1 MSRVRILAV
10 AAAVVLAGCGGGG
23 REAGAPPAGEPA
35 PVTSGVPAAEAAP
48 GTPAVPAALQFSA
61 AGVNGSQV
69 EGADYAGRDVAL
81 WFWAPW

>member
-1 MSRVRILAV
+1 VSRVRILAV
-10 AAAVVLAGCGGGG
+10 AAAVVLAGCGAG
-23 REAGAPPAGEPA
+23 REAGAPPAWEPA
-35 PVTSGVPAAEAAP
+35 PGTSGVPAAEAAP